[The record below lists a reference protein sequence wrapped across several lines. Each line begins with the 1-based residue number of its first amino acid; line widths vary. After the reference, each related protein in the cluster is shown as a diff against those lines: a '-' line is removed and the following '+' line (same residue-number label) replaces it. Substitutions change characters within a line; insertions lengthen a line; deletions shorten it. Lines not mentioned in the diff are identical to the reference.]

1 MQPDREKSHMKLSIV
16 VPIYNTER
24 YLPACLQSL
33 TQQTCPGVEILLID
47 DGSTDNSGQIC
58 RESARRDVRI
68 TYIRQENK
76 GLIGARRT
84 GAEHAS
90 GEFLMYVDSDDWI
103 DPGMA
108 EFLAGQI
115 GDADMATV
123 GVHYET
129 GPGMVVEYR
138 DQYPEGEYRGADK
151 DFLLRTMLYDKD
163 SDTLQRLTPWI
174 WNKLY
179 RTELVRQVYGNLDAD
194 NDFGEDGVFLYNYL
208 VVSGAVRICH
218 RCFYH
223 YRYRTDSMFHGGNPH
238 MLSDINKAYL
248 ALVSGFESHPLKE
261 NLMTQL
267 QRWVSVTAVMAVNG
281 GMGFAPGIQIP
292 EFLLDTDG
300 LRGKKIV
307 LYGAGKAGR
316 DYFRQLVKM
325 GYDVVLW
332 VDSNS
337 TEVESV
343 KTPQAISDVEYDVI
357 LLAVSRP
364 EYAESMKQTLKSIGI
379 GEEKLMWKK
388 PVRAL

>member
-1 MQPDREKSHMKLSIV
+1 MKLSIV
-16 VPIYNTER
+16 VPIYNTEL

-33 TQQTCPGVEILLID
+33 TAQTCPDMEILLID
-47 DGSTDNSGQIC
+47 DGSTDGSAQIC
-58 RESARRDVRI
+58 REFASQDSRI
-68 TYIRQENK
+68 RYIRQENK

-84 GAEHAS
+84 GAGHAA

-108 EFLAGQI
+108 EFLAERI
-115 GDADMATV
+115 GDADMATT

-129 GPGMVVEYR
+129 GPGMVVEYL
-138 DQYPEGEYRGADK
+138 DQYPQGEYRGDDK
-151 DFLLRTMLYDKD
+151 DFLLKTMLYDRE

-179 RTELVRQVYGNLDAD
+179 RTEIVRKVYRNLDAD
-194 NDFGEDGVFLYNYL
+194 NDFAEDAAFLYNYL
-208 VVSGAVRICH
+208 IISGAVKICH
-218 RCFYH
+218 KCFYH

-248 ALVSGFESHPLKE
+248 ALVPGFEKHPLRE
-261 NLMTQL
+261 NLMAQL
-267 QRWVSVTAVMAVNG
+267 QRWVSVAAVMAVNG
-281 GMGFAPGIQIP
+281 KMGFSSEIQIP
-292 EFLLDTDG
+292 EFQLDTDG
-300 LRGKKIV
+300 LGDKKIV

-316 DYFRQLVKM
+316 DYFRQLTKM

-337 TEVESV
+337 AQMKNV
-343 KTPQAISDVEYDVI
+343 KAPQTILETDYDVI

-364 EYAESMKQTLKSIGI
+364 EYVESIKRSLKEIGI
-379 GEEKLMWKK
+379 GEEKLIWKK